1 METIIITTEADIE
14 KIIERV
20 IERKFPKPSISEVE
34 MTYSIN
40 QVAKMLKRSHKKI
53 SDLVVAGILKT
64 TIDKRIYESSIK
76 DYIHE
81 K

>member
-40 QVAKMLKRSHKKI
+40 QVAKMLKLYVFK
-53 SDLVVAGILKT
+53 LKFT
-64 TIDKRIYESSIK
+64 SRT
-76 DYIHE
+76 
-81 K
+81 